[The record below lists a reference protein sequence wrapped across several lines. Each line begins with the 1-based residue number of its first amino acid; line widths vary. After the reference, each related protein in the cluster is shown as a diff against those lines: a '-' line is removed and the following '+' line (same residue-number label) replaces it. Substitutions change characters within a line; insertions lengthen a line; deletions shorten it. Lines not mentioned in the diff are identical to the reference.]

1 MKASCGC
8 SAILHVDPTRNC
20 ILSQH
25 FHAPTDIYWK
35 STTRILRYLK
45 GTVNHGIYF
54 SKRTLAL
61 TAYYDVDWARDAIN
75 RRSTTGYNIF
85 LGPCLVSRCARKQ
98 SVVSRSGTSNGGDR
112 IILDTYVVERP
123 PSHFAFTT
131 YGMVLPLQQ
140 VPFTMHALNISRL
153 IFILYVKKYQIGDF
167 FTKGLSS
174 ARFQMLCDK
183 LMVCDLPICLR
194 GGVGGVRLSTIDG
207 TSNSKANHDV
217 QLDLTVDE
225 SQS

>member
-1 MKASCGC
+1 MLCTI
-8 SAILHVDPTRNC
+8 AILHVDPTRNC

-85 LGPCLVSRCARKQ
+85 LGPCLVSWCARKQ

-140 VPFTMHALNISRL
+140 VPFTMHALNLSRL
-153 IFILYVKKYQIGDF
+153 IFILYVKK
-167 FTKGLSS
+167 
-174 ARFQMLCDK
+174 
-183 LMVCDLPICLR
+183 
-194 GGVGGVRLSTIDG
+194 
-207 TSNSKANHDV
+207 
-217 QLDLTVDE
+217 
-225 SQS
+225 

>member
-1 MKASCGC
+1 MNVKASCGC

-85 LGPCLVSRCARKQ
+85 LGPCLVSWCARKQ

-131 YGMVLPLQQ
+131 YG
-140 VPFTMHALNISRL
+140 
-153 IFILYVKKYQIGDF
+153 
-167 FTKGLSS
+167 
-174 ARFQMLCDK
+174 
-183 LMVCDLPICLR
+183 
-194 GGVGGVRLSTIDG
+194 VGGVRLWTIDG
-207 TSNSKANHDV
+207 TSNSKAKHDV